1 MESANENNDEHGVV
15 NVFAEENISVAQPRD
30 CVKGNNQIQQ
40 PSATRKIPFLLSI
53 VNALVNSLMITWT
66 KEVTIHELMGDNIY
80 SKNLNQNFINLQLM
94 RTITPNKDQTTY
106 VYSIHKNANNNG
118 NSLNIS
124 LP

>member
-15 NVFAEENISVAQPRD
+15 NVFAEGNVYVVQPRD

-80 SKNLNQNFINLQLM
+80 STNLNQNVINLQLM

-118 NSLNIS
+118 NSSNIS

>member
-15 NVFAEENISVAQPRD
+15 NVFAEENVSVVQPRD

-53 VNALVNSLMITWT
+53 VNALVNSLMIAWT

-80 SKNLNQNFINLQLM
+80 STNLNQNFINLQLM

>member
-15 NVFAEENISVAQPRD
+15 NVFAEENVSVVQPRD

-53 VNALVNSLMITWT
+53 VNALVNSLMIAWT

-80 SKNLNQNFINLQLM
+80 STNLNQNFINLQLM

-118 NSLNIS
+118 NSSNIS